1 MSDPKIELNAGQ
13 SPRLNDIIAR
23 LALSGV
29 NIDTAELQMGYM
41 RSSTPLLG
49 EIRTAAVIAIDDD
62 GIAAEIA
69 HMPLHDLDPITLD
82 EQIIED
88 VLRTG
93 TDVVTNESEIEI
105 HDLAHRIVAALRA
118 GTTQKETP

>member
-1 MSDPKIELNAGQ
+1 MTDSKIELNAGQ
-13 SPRLNDIIAR
+13 SPRLNAIIAR

-41 RSSTPLLG
+41 RTSTPMLG
-49 EIRTAAVIAIDDD
+49 DIRTAAVIAIDDD

-69 HMPLHDLDPITLD
+69 HMPLNDLDPITLD

-88 VLRTG
+88 VLERELADEFNLG
-93 TDVVTNESEIEI
+93 GQAI
-105 HDLAHRIVAALRA
+105 HHVAHAIVDALRA
-118 GTTQKETP
+118 GTTPKES